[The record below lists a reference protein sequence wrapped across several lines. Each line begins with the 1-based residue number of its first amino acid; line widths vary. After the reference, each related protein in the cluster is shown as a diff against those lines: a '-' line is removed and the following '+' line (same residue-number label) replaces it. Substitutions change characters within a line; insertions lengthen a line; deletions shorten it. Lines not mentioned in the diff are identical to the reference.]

1 MNTIVARHNGKATQT
16 GEHGTAGHP
25 PTPAIHCQ
33 LPCSLAVLFAG
44 VGWRALT
51 IQSTS
56 DPPCSSPFNR

>member
-1 MNTIVARHNGKATQT
+1 MNSIAARNNGPTHKL

-33 LPCSLAVLFAG
+33 VCYSLAVLFDG

-56 DPPCSSPFNR
+56 DPPCSSSLNC